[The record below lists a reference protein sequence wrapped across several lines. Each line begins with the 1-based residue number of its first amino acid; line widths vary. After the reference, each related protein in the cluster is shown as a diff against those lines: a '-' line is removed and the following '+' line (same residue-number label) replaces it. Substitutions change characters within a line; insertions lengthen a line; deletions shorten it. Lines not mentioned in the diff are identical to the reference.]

1 MKAFRNI
8 LFPLCIVIT
17 GILSGCNDKELGID
31 LVHIEGVSW
40 ACNVTTS
47 YATFG
52 SIIEYEEELE
62 VVLPASDGDLLYMN
76 LEDLQLY
83 YRYRT
88 GKGPRLTVSFDTLQT
103 VLVYLNGKPE
113 SMELSGPSSLKAFRE
128 LTFSEVEQLSTLY
141 LKGAISEDMLSTLKT
156 RETALHGIGIVVESD
171 SGLENLYELFSI
183 CRPKL
188 LILDDVWS
196 PPGPEKE
203 GALSDLELLWIQGNV
218 SESLNLV
225 PRSKNLESLILADW
239 ETRPGEI
246 LSLLGFQKLRNL
258 TIAESD
264 QTSLAG
270 IKFPESIQNI
280 HLIDCDTL
288 SNISKI
294 GDFKRLNRLSL
305 TGCNK
310 VMDFDFLHDMKS
322 LQWLSFPENIS
333 HLEFGQLSGQ
343 LTQLEVVELIGCT
356 EIEDL
361 APLKPLQNLKA
372 LVLLLE
378 KEQLTLLDSLK
389 QLKLIVLTNEMFD
402 DSPLWVKELRTTLPE
417 AIIVPGSGLCLGSGW
432 LLLLLPFI
440 LLFRYI
446 FRRK

>member
-1 MKAFRNI
+1 M
-8 LFPLCIVIT
+8 
-17 GILSGCNDKELGID
+17 
-31 LVHIEGVSW
+31 
-40 ACNVTTS
+40 
-47 YATFG
+47 
-52 SIIEYEEELE
+52 
-62 VVLPASDGDLLYMN
+62 
-76 LEDLQLY
+76 
-83 YRYRT
+83 
-88 GKGPRLTVSFDTLQT
+88 
-103 VLVYLNGKPE
+103 
-113 SMELSGPSSLKAFRE
+113 
-128 LTFSEVEQLSTLY
+128 
-141 LKGAISEDMLSTLKT
+141 
-156 RETALHGIGIVVESD
+156 
-171 SGLENLYELFSI
+171 
-183 CRPKL
+183 
-188 LILDDVWS
+188 
-196 PPGPEKE
+196 
-203 GALSDLELLWIQGNV
+203 ELLWIQGDV

-239 ETRPGEI
+239 ETRPGEM

-258 TIAESD
+258 TIAASD

-343 LTQLEVVELIGCT
+343 LTQLEVVELIACT

-402 DSPLWVKELRTTLPE
+402 DSPLWVKELRTTLPDT
-417 AIIVPGSGLCLGSGW
+417 IIVPGSGLCLGSGW

-446 FRRK
+446 FRLK